1 MAPLSYSSGMRRVV
15 VTGLGLITPVGN
27 DVASTWSALVAGRS
41 GIGPIT
47 LFDTTGY
54 ECPIAGE
61 VRGFDPASAVD
72 AKLLRRIDRSSVF
85 ALAGAQQAIADAR
98 LDMTREDSR
107 RVGIVLGT
115 GMGAAHLIVEQ
126 QAVLA
131 EKGPRRV
138 SPFLTSHMLPD
149 TPTGLIAIATGARG
163 PNFAISAACATGG
176 ASAGEAAE
184 MIASGRADVMITGG
198 YEAPLT
204 PIYYAGFH
212 AMKALAVAED
222 PTKAVCP
229 FDANRSG
236 FILGE
241 GAGILVLE
249 SLDHAQARGARIY
262 AEWLGAAT
270 SNDASDMVAA
280 AEDGHGIAQAMRDA
294 MERGGLEPGD
304 IDYIN
309 AHGTGTALNDR
320 VETAAIREVFGEL
333 ADGLMV
339 SSTKSM
345 LGHMMGAAGA
355 VEAAIAALTCH
366 YGVVPP
372 TINYETP
379 DPDCD
384 LDYVPNVART
394 APVRRAMSTSVG
406 LGGHNSAIIFGRW
419 EGA

>member
-1 MAPLSYSSGMRRVV
+1 MARVV
-15 VTGLGLITPVGN
+15 LTGIGLITPVGN
-27 DVASTWSALVAGRS
+27 DVATTWAALVAGKS

-47 LFDTTGY
+47 HFDTSAY

-61 VRGFDPASAVD
+61 VRGLDPASVVE
-72 AKLLRRIDRSSVF
+72 AKLLRRLDQSSIF
-85 ALAGAQQAIADAR
+85 AIAGAQGAIADAG
-98 LDMTREDSR
+98 LDMPRENGK
-107 RVGIVLGT
+107 RVGVVLGT
-115 GMGAAHLIVEQ
+115 GMGAAHLLVDQ
-126 QAVLA
+126 QRVLD

-149 TPTGLIAIATGARG
+149 TATGLIAIAIGARG

-176 ASAGEAAE
+176 AATGEAAE
-184 MIASGRADVMITGG
+184 IIASGRADVMITGG

-204 PIYYAGFH
+204 PVYYAGFH
-212 AMKALAVAED
+212 AMRALAVAED
-222 PTKAVCP
+222 PTKAVRP
-229 FDANRSG
+229 FDADRSG

-241 GAGILVLE
+241 GAGIMVLE
-249 SLDHAQARGARIY
+249 SLEHAQARGARIY

-270 SNDASDMVAA
+270 SNDAYDMVAA
-280 AEDGHGIAQAMRDA
+280 AEDGHGVAQAMREA
-294 MERGGLEPGD
+294 MAEAHLQPGD

-320 VETAAIREVFGEL
+320 AETTAIREVFG
-333 ADGLMV
+333 ADADRLMV
-339 SSTKSM
+339 SSTKPII
-345 LGHMMGAAGA
+345 GHMMGAAGA
-355 VEAAIAALTCH
+355 VEAAIAALSCYH
-366 YGVVPP
+366 GVVPP
-372 TINYETP
+372 TINYHTP

-419 EGA
+419 DQ